1 MKIKLLY
8 SIIIAALLTSHSG
21 KAEDY
26 QLPYSNADIPG
37 TTAYFSRSVFS
48 NGIGSFLK
56 EVFNNPS
63 YPRDFWPNNCL
74 HMIELLEYG
83 NKTSKD
89 QLYPRT
95 VIRLFSDK
103 TKASSYVNAY
113 TFSDLLGQLPT
124 LLNRYFALD
133 TDRTM
138 TSLRDIIYEI
148 QYHSFRVNFPEFKSN
163 PETFLTNLS
172 KQIEDAAELR
182 KVLVVFLE
190 ISLNKLI
197 WSPEDQFD
205 TWLTTKLIADQLAC
219 LYKRTMITDLDD
231 LNSLC
236 ITLLERYCLFLDIA
250 GSHID
255 ISTFE
260 KIKADI
266 QHCQTP
272 LLSLA
277 EQEDLLETKMQRFTR
292 CLIELEAKA
301 RARATGMVLS

>member
-1 MKIKLLY
+1 M
-8 SIIIAALLTSHSG
+8 
-21 KAEDY
+21 
-26 QLPYSNADIPG
+26 
-37 TTAYFSRSVFS
+37 V
-48 NGIGSFLK
+48 
-56 EVFNNPS
+56 
-63 YPRDFWPNNCL
+63 
-74 HMIELLEYG
+74 ELLEYG
-83 NKTSKD
+83 NKTGKD
-89 QLYPRT
+89 QLYSRT

-103 TKASSYVNAY
+103 TKACSYINAY

-138 TSLRDIIYEI
+138 TSLRDIIYEM
-148 QYHSFRVNFPEFKSN
+148 QYHSFSVNFPEFKSN
-163 PETFLTNLS
+163 PQTFLTNLS

-190 ISLNKLI
+190 VSLNKLI

-205 TWLTTKLIADQLAC
+205 TWLATKLIADQLTC
-219 LYKRTMITDLDD
+219 LYKRTMIPDLDD

-236 ITLLERYCLFLDIA
+236 ITLLERYCLFLDVA

-266 QHCQTP
+266 KNCQTP
-272 LLSLA
+272 LLYLA

-301 RARATGMVLS
+301 RARASGMVI